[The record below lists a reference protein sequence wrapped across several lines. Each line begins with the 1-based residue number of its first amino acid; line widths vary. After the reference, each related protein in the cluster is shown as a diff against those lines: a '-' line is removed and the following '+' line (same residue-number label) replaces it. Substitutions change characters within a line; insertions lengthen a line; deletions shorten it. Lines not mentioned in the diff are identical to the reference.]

1 MLRRAVVRAAAALV
15 ATTTTAAATT
25 AVAEPASPP
34 YRRAKPPRDSPFSY
48 RELDEAVARAGTKS
62 GLSRR
67 TSTRWR
73 R

>member
-1 MLRRAVVRAAAALV
+1 MLRRAVIRAAAALV
-15 ATTTTAAATT
+15 ATTATAAATT

-48 RELDEAVARAGTKS
+48 RELMPRSRGAGTKS